1 MRPFWALVRKQFIES
16 RWSLWFSAAALF
28 GLGWLFVYVTALN
41 EAEILER
48 LGSDEDG
55 GRIQWLRNLGIGET
69 PSSAALIMASWNH
82 PFILL
87 LLSSWSIGRGAAA
100 VAAEVERGTMD
111 LILSRPVSRFA
122 YLAAQVTV
130 AAAGLALLGLA
141 LWGGASIAVHYNVLR
156 EPPDAATF
164 FWPAVNLIALGVPI
178 YGYTLLASSIDHV
191 GKRPVFVGAVLTLAG
206 FIAWV
211 VSMIPV
217 LANMSW
223 KPWLERISIFK
234 AYNPIEIVTTGEG
247 LVFHV
252 SVLVGI
258 GAACI
263 ALAFACFA
271 VRDLPTNG

>member
-1 MRPFWALVRKQFIES
+1 
-16 RWSLWFSAAALF
+16 
-28 GLGWLFVYVTALN
+28 VTALN

-48 LGSDEDG
+48 LGSDEPG
-55 GRIQWLRNLGIGET
+55 GRIQWLRNLGVGEM

-87 LLSSWSIGRGAAA
+87 LIASWSIGRGAAA

-111 LILSRPVSRFA
+111 LILSRPVSRSGF
-122 YLAAQVTV
+122 LAAQVTV
-130 AAAGLALLGLA
+130 AALGLALLGLA
-141 LWGGASIAVHYNVLR
+141 LWAGASIAVQYNHLR
-156 EPPDAATF
+156 ESPNIGTF
-164 FWPAVNLIALGVPI
+164 FWPAVNLAALGLPI
-178 YGYTLLASSIDHV
+178 YGYTLLASSVDQV
-191 GKRPVFVGAVLTLAG
+191 GKRPIFVGAVLTLAG

-234 AYNPIEIVTTGEG
+234 AYNPVEIATTGETFAFN
-247 LVFHV
+247 VA
-252 SVLVGI
+252 VLVGI
-258 GAACI
+258 GATCI
-263 ALAFACFA
+263 AGAFVAFA